1 MENHFFKVVP
11 TMCLSIE
18 WKIEDVNKIS
28 IDHQKEMILD
38 LLQNDEDERIKDIV
52 KDINR
57 EDVEIENKDNCVCY
71 LKLKKD
77 VNGFALSNNK
87 EKTDEI
93 ENADALS
100 PANETENQAEESDV
114 VLDSE
119 DINDEFEMELEDSFE
134 VDEGNK
140 EEQELIEILLRNSE
154 SILSKDKEIYK
165 IHSYDEFKD
174 QTLEKTYPYIHRKA
188 TGQIFICSKNGKES
202 LYKSEF
208 IAKFTV
214 GVDGDDKR
222 KVGLIC
228 SNDSIMPFL
237 NEERKENEELNKL
250 LDYMDVE

>member
-28 IDHQKEMILD
+28 VDHQKEIILD

-52 KDINR
+52 KNINR
-57 EDVEIENKDNCVCY
+57 EDVEIESKDNCVSY
-71 LKLKKD
+71 LKLKDK
-77 VNGFALSNNK
+77 NGFALSNNK
-87 EKTDEI
+87 EKNDEI
-93 ENADALS
+93 ENTDALS
-100 PANETENQAEESDV
+100 TVDETENQTEESDV
-114 VLDSE
+114 VSNSE
-119 DINDEFEMELEDSFE
+119 DINDELEMELEDSFE
-134 VDEGNK
+134 VDEDNK
-140 EEQELIEILLRNSE
+140 EEQELIEILLKNSE

-174 QTLEKTYPYIHRKA
+174 QTLEKTYPYIHRKT

-214 GVDGDDKR
+214 GVDGDDKKR
-222 KVGLIC
+222 VGLIC
-228 SNDSIMPFL
+228 SNDSIKPFL
-237 NEERKENEELNKL
+237 NEKRKENEELNKL
-250 LDYMDVE
+250 LDYMDVG